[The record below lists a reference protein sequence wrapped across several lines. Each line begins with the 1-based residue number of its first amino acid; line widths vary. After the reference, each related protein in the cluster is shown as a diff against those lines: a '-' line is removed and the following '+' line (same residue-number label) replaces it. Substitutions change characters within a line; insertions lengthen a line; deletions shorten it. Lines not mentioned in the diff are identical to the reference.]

1 VILGSG
7 FDVVDIARVE
17 RLVRDHEGRLDRIF
31 TGEER
36 ACCAAA
42 PRGRRTARYASAFAG
57 KEAVMKALG
66 TGWRSDVQWSEIDTG
81 AETGSGIVRLTGGA
95 LRTAERLGISRVF
108 VSMASAGQ
116 TALATAFAE
125 GDGDA

>member
-31 TGEER
+31 TREEL
-36 ACCAAA
+36 AYCAAA
-42 PRGRRTARYASAFAG
+42 PRERRGARYAAAFAA

-66 TGWRSDVQWSEIDTG
+66 TGWRSDVQWAEI
-81 AETGSGIVRLTGGA
+81 ETRPDLSGGVATLSGGA
-95 LRTAERLGISRVF
+95 SATAQRLGISKVF
-108 VSMASAGQ
+108 VSSASAGSS
-116 TALATAFAE
+116 ALAAAFAE
-125 GDGDA
+125 GEPGA